1 MGLLKRNNS
10 NLNFRFMKRSKKILI
25 TVGIVLGI
33 LAITYL
39 LLPNY
44 AQKALIYLQPGIE
57 DYPIFENR
65 TVEANGGQE
74 WQVDPLSTQLKID
87 DETLSK
93 IEAFEPVSFLVIK
106 NGKIIYEKYWENYG
120 PESLS
125 NSFSMAKSI
134 VGLLIGAAIDDGF
147 IKNVEQPVSDFIP
160 EFRNEKNKD
169 LKIKD
174 VLTMSSG
181 LNWDESY
188 SSLFSTTTNAY
199 YGNNIK
205 DLIYGLEVVEK
216 PGVKFKYLSGNS
228 QVLAMVIE
236 AATSK
241 SISEYTSEKFWKPM
255 GAVNSA
261 LWSLDDENGME
272 KAYCCFNSDA
282 RDFARWGQLILNN
295 GMWGNDTLISPEY
308 VQASIQPAKL
318 FDETGN
324 KINYYGYQWWIH
336 DANGW
341 SVPYMRGILGQYVFA
356 IPEENAVVVRLGHK
370 RSTEYINH
378 HPSDTYL
385 YLETAKKLI
394 DEYNRL
400 AD

>member
-1 MGLLKRNNS
+1 
-10 NLNFRFMKRSKKILI
+10 MKRSKKILI
-25 TVGIVLGI
+25 VVGIFLGVLV
-33 LAITYL
+33 ITYL
-39 LLPNY
+39 LLPTY

-65 TVEANGGQE
+65 TVEAGSGQE
-74 WQVDPLSTQLKID
+74 WPIDSLAPMLQID

-93 IEAFEPVSFLVIK
+93 IEAFEPIAFLVIK

-134 VGLLIGAAIDDGF
+134 VGLLIGAAIDDGC
-147 IKNVEQPVSDFIP
+147 IKNVDQAVSDFIP
-160 EFRNEKNKD
+160 EFKNEKNKD

-181 LNWDESY
+181 LNWNESY

-199 YGNNIK
+199 YGNKIN
-205 DLIYGLEVVEK
+205 DLILGLEVTEK
-216 PGVKFKYLSGNS
+216 PGVNFKYLSGNS
-228 QVLAMVIE
+228 QLLAMIVE
-236 AATSK
+236 TATKK
-241 SISEYTSEKFWKPM
+241 SISEYTAEKFWKPM
-255 GAVNSA
+255 GAVYSA
-261 LWSLDDENGME
+261 LWSLDDKNGME
-272 KAYCCFNSDA
+272 KAYCCFNSNA
-282 RDFARWGQLILNN
+282 RDFARWGQLILNS
-295 GMWGNDTLISPEY
+295 GTWGNDTLISPEY
-308 VQASIQPAKL
+308 IQTSVHPANL
-318 FDETGN
+318 TDETGN

-341 SVPYMRGILGQYVFA
+341 NVPYMRGILGQYVFA

-370 RSTEYINH
+370 RSTEYKNH
-378 HPSDTYL
+378 HPVDTYL
-385 YLETAKKLI
+385 YLETSKKLI

-400 AD
+400 VN

>member
-1 MGLLKRNNS
+1 MRKFKR
-10 NLNFRFMKRSKKILI
+10 ILFI
-25 TVGIVLGI
+25 AGSVLGI
-33 LAITYL
+33 LVIGYFM
-39 LLPNY
+39 LPDY

-74 WQVDPLSTQLKID
+74 WQVDSLSAQLKID

-93 IEAFEPVSFLVIK
+93 IEAFEPVAFLVIK
-106 NGKIIYEKYWENYG
+106 NGKIIFEKYWENYG

-134 VGLLIGAAIDDGF
+134 IGLLIGAAIDDGY
-147 IKNVEQPVSDFIP
+147 IKSVAQPVSDFIP
-160 EFRNEKNKD
+160 EFKNEKNRD
-169 LKIKD
+169 LTIKD

-199 YGNNIK
+199 YGEDIK
-205 DLIYGLEVVEK
+205 NLIYGLEVVEK
-216 PGVKFKYLSGNS
+216 PGINFKYLSGNS
-228 QVLAMVIE
+228 QLLAMVIE
-236 AATSK
+236 AATGK
-241 SISEYTSEKFWKPM
+241 KVAEYTSEKFWKPM
-255 GAVNSA
+255 GAINSA

-272 KAYCCFNSDA
+272 KAYCCFNSNA

-295 GMWGNDTLISPEY
+295 GTWNNDTLISPDY
-308 VQASIQPAKL
+308 IKALTQPVNL
-318 FDETGN
+318 IDETGN
-324 KINYYGYQWWIH
+324 KIKYYGYQWWIH

-341 SVPYMRGILGQYVFA
+341 NVPYMRGILGQYVFA

-370 RSTEYINH
+370 RSTSYTNH
-378 HPSDTYL
+378 HPDDTYL

-394 DEYNRL
+394 DEYEQL
-400 AD
+400 VQ

>member
-1 MGLLKRNNS
+1 
-10 NLNFRFMKRSKKILI
+10 MKRSKKIFI
-25 TVGIVLGI
+25 PVSVIIVI

-39 LLPNY
+39 LLPDY

-65 TVEANGGQE
+65 VVEANGGQD
-74 WQVDPLSTQLKID
+74 WQVDSQASQLQID

-93 IEAFEPVSFLVIK
+93 IEAFEPVAFLVIK

-147 IKNVEQPVSDFIP
+147 IKSVDQPVSDFIA

-174 VLTMSSG
+174 LLTMSSG
-181 LNWDESY
+181 LNWNESY

-205 DLIYGLEVVEK
+205 KLIYGLEVVEK
-216 PGVKFKYLSGNS
+216 PGVNFKYLSGNS
-228 QVLAMVIE
+228 QLLAMVVE
-236 AATSK
+236 TATKK
-241 SISEYTSEKFWKPM
+241 SISEYTSEKFWIPM

-261 LWSLDDENGME
+261 LWSLDDENGIE
-272 KAYCCFNSDA
+272 KAYCCFNSNA
-282 RDFARWGQLILNN
+282 RDFARWGQLILNY
-295 GMWGNDTLISPEY
+295 GTWGNDTLISADY
-308 VQASIQPAKL
+308 IRALIQPANL
-318 FDETGN
+318 LDETGN

-336 DANGW
+336 DANDW
-341 SVPYMRGILGQYVFA
+341 NVPYMRGILGQYVFA

-370 RSTEYINH
+370 RSTEYKNH
-378 HPSDTYL
+378 HPLDTYL
-385 YLETAKKLI
+385 YLETAKKLM
-394 DEYNRL
+394 DDYNRL
-400 AD
+400 VM